1 MCPQAQG
8 NDAGGA
14 GDTVSRPRVGVPYRT
29 LNEQLSGK
37 REAYEKYLAA
47 IRAAGGEPVEVSLQ
61 LAREPLEKLCDSVDA
76 FVLSGGPA
84 DVEPKRYRAERSALS
99 APADT
104 DRERTDLQL
113 LAHAF
118 TEHKPV
124 LAICYGVQILN
135 VFLGGT
141 LIQDIADEVHS
152 PIEHVWKNREAGNP
166 EPHHPAQL
174 HPDSRLAH
182 LSGAARV
189 DINSSHHQS
198 IRDVA
203 PGLRVAAVAPD
214 GIVEGVEFLGTD
226 DWVTG
231 VQWHPERLVQD
242 PLSRALFTEL
252 VGVAREARV
261 RG

>member
-1 MCPQAQG
+1 MCPLGQHNG
-8 NDAGGA
+8 MEGV
-14 GDTVSRPRVGVPYRT
+14 GDGTSRPRVGVPYRT
-29 LNEQLSGK
+29 VNEQVSGK
-37 REAYEKYLAA
+37 RDSYDKYLAA
-47 IRAAGGEPVEVSLQ
+47 IRAAGGEPVEISLQ
-61 LAREPLEKLCDSVDA
+61 LSREPLEKLCSSVDA
-76 FVLSGGPA
+76 FVLAGSPA

-118 TEHKPV
+118 TGHKPV

-141 LIQDIADEVHS
+141 LIQDIASEVGS
-152 PIEHVWKNREAGNP
+152 PIEHQWKNRKAGTP

-174 HPDSRLAH
+174 HPDSRLAR
-182 LSGAARV
+182 LSGAARTE
-189 DINSSHHQS
+189 INSSHHQS
-198 IRDVA
+198 IRDAA
-203 PGLRVAAVAPD
+203 PGLRIAAVAPD
-214 GIVEGVEFLGTD
+214 GIIEAVEFVGAD

-231 VQWHPERLVQD
+231 VQWHPERMEQD
-242 PLSRALFTEL
+242 PLSRALFREL
-252 VGVAREARV
+252 VGVAQEARV